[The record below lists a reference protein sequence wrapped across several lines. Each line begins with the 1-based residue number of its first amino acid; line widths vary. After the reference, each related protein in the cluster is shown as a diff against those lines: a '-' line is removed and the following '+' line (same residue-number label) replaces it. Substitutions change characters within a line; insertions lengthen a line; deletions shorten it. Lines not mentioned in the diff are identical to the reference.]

1 MIKYSIRIGL
11 LLLFALC
18 GEFATAQTRVGSV
31 HQVEKGETLY
41 SLSRRYGVTV
51 EALLSVNPDISSQ
64 PNKKI
69 KRGYLINIPEAVPVQ
84 VADTF
89 KMAVVLPFSAEGK
102 EGERSI
108 EFYRGLLM
116 AADAERENGRC
127 VSIVAIDEPPVKD
140 NLTDVLNALTQQKFD
155 ALVGPLYPTHFQAI
169 TNYANAYCVKN
180 IIPFSSKV
188 KQVETNRYVYLL
200 NTPQEQLNKS
210 SFELFHSQFAGS
222 RCVVVRTVDSSE
234 SALVNYWMDKML
246 THQYELQSLSQTFTD
261 EEMKQAL
268 VTDKKNVLIIDGSN
282 KQAVLDILQ
291 RIQSFKAHHPGFQ
304 IAVIGHNAWQQFSME
319 YSELLGTL
327 NTYLVAQDFYNA
339 YSKSVIAFEEEYY
352 NWFKTYPLLLHPRM
366 GELGYDTGLYLFKS
380 SDTNTLVDRQGKKI
394 EYLQSNLKFQQLG
407 NGGCVNSNLMFVR
420 FTPAHKVELIEI
432 KK

>member
-1 MIKYSIRIGL
+1 MRTGL
-11 LLLFALC
+11 ILLFALC
-18 GEFATAQTRVGSV
+18 GVFAHAQVRIGSV
-31 HQVEKGETLY
+31 HEVEKGETLY

-51 EALLSVNPDISSQ
+51 EALLSVNPEISSQ

-69 KRGYLINIPEAVPVQ
+69 KRGYLINIPETAPVQ

-89 KMAVVLPFSAEGK
+89 KLAIVLPFSAEGK

-108 EFYRGLLM
+108 EYYRGLLM

-127 VSIVAIDEPPVKD
+127 VSIVAIDEPPVKESM
-140 NLTDVLNALTQQKFD
+140 TDVVNALTNTQID
-155 ALVGPLYPTHFQAI
+155 ALVGPLYPTHFPSI
-169 TNYANAYCVKN
+169 TTFANAYRVKN

-234 SALVNYWMDKML
+234 SSLVNYWMDKML
-246 THQYELQSLSQTFTD
+246 TQQYELQSLSQTFSD
-261 EEMKQAL
+261 QELQQAL
-268 VTDKKNVLIIDGSN
+268 VTGKQNVLIIDGSN
-282 KQAVLDILQ
+282 QQAVIGVLQ
-291 RIQSFKAHHPGFQ
+291 RIQEFKKNHPGYQ
-304 IAVIGHNAWQQFSME
+304 LAVIGHNAWQEFSME

-339 YSKSVIAFEEEYY
+339 YSKAVINFEDKYF
-352 NWFKTYPLLLHPRM
+352 NWFKTYPLMLHPRM

-380 SDTNTLVDRQGKKI
+380 SEANSLVDQQGKKVD
-394 EYLQSNLKFQQLG
+394 YLQSNLKFQQLG
-407 NGGCVNSNLMFVR
+407 NGGCVNSNLMFIH
-420 FTPAHKVELIEI
+420 FTPSNKVELIEI

>member
-18 GEFATAQTRVGSV
+18 GEFATAQTRIGSV

-51 EALLSVNPDISSQ
+51 EALLSVNPEISSQ

-127 VSIVAIDEPPVKD
+127 VNIVAIDEPQVKD
-140 NLTDVLNALTQQKFD
+140 NLTDVVNALSQQKFD

-169 TNYANAYCVKN
+169 TNYANAYRVKN

-188 KQVETNRYVYLL
+188 KQVVHMPLPITMMYILICARTNVIVC
-200 NTPQEQLNKS
+200 KS
-210 SFELFHSQFAGS
+210 LP
-222 RCVVVRTVDSSE
+222 T
-234 SALVNYWMDKML
+234 W
-246 THQYELQSLSQTFTD
+246 
-261 EEMKQAL
+261 
-268 VTDKKNVLIIDGSN
+268 
-282 KQAVLDILQ
+282 
-291 RIQSFKAHHPGFQ
+291 
-304 IAVIGHNAWQQFSME
+304 
-319 YSELLGTL
+319 
-327 NTYLVAQDFYNA
+327 
-339 YSKSVIAFEEEYY
+339 
-352 NWFKTYPLLLHPRM
+352 
-366 GELGYDTGLYLFKS
+366 
-380 SDTNTLVDRQGKKI
+380 
-394 EYLQSNLKFQQLG
+394 
-407 NGGCVNSNLMFVR
+407 
-420 FTPAHKVELIEI
+420 
-432 KK
+432 